1 MNEKSEAQ
9 NKDIKPVRPEVSSSR
24 EKRRTKGGS
33 FLFSSMLTILNLVG
47 LIILFLWFFNTS
59 GNQQQAGQNFI
70 ERISLLE
77 EGLTDQE
84 IQMENLVKKVDS
96 DLKFVN
102 KEVRKLWDLS
112 NKRNRKNISKNLNS
126 IEKITLQL
134 EEIEKLN
141 ETLAAKQRALN
152 LELAKISNIQEKT
165 KETLEGLNYI
175 NEGSLDSTSIEDIQE
190 SIDSFNAYR
199 IQVNQSLI
207 ELRDKLNTLEL
218 IIKDTENE

>member
-84 IQMENLVKKVDS
+84 IQMENLAKKVDS